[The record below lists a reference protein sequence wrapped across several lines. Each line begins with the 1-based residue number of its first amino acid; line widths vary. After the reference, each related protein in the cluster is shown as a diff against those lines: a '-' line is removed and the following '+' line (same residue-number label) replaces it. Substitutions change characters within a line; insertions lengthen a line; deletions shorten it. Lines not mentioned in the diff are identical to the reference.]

1 MKKLTFDFT
10 KNDKGKTVVN
20 LAHEY
25 RPFPD
30 DEDIVVHCRY
40 IPAGKFMG
48 YADMRTGSYDMQELF
63 IKQVDRIDGVVVEDP
78 KGEKLDV
85 SFPEAFVGL
94 TGEFPTALV
103 TRTVTHLLTGENL
116 TEAEVKN

>member
-63 IKQVDRIDGVVVEDP
+63 IKQVDRIDGVVVTDKDGKEI
-78 KGEKLDV
+78 DV
-85 SFPEAFVGL
+85 SSPEMFVSL

>member
-20 LAHEY
+20 LAHDFY
-25 RPFPD
+25 PFD
-30 DEDIVVHCRY
+30 DDKDIVVRCRY

-48 YADMRTGSYDMQELF
+48 YADMRTGNYDMQELF
-63 IKQVDRIDGVVVEDP
+63 IQQVDRIDGVVVEDP

-85 SFPEAFVGL
+85 SSPEAFVGL

-103 TRTVTHLLTGENL
+103 TRTVTHLLTGGNL
-116 TEAEVKN
+116 TEAEEKN